1 MELVYLARAVPP
13 LIECILN
20 EREKCKEKKDEAM
33 CVIRKI
39 PYCVLFSIANTLPFA
54 MDLSNE
60 DLFQKL

>member
-1 MELVYLARAVPP
+1 MGPVYLARTVPP

-20 EREKCKEKKDEAM
+20 EREKCKEKKDKAK